1 MQKLSLLGSY
11 PDDESEWDVYD
22 EPYEE
27 KDLHISLKP
36 HDAPSLQGDGKMPRR
51 NGPHGNLILY
61 RGI

>member
-1 MQKLSLLGSY
+1 MQQLQLLGSY
-11 PDDESEWDVYD
+11 PDDVSEWDVCD

-27 KDLHISLKP
+27 KDLHISLQAC
-36 HDAPSLQGDGKMPRR
+36 DAPSFQGDGKMPRR